1 MNPIDFIIDL
11 ANPQLAFLSRALLV
25 AIICAIINGVVG
37 THVVLRGM
45 GFVGDALAHAV
56 FPGIAVAFALGA
68 SVLIGG
74 ALAGLIV
81 TLLITFF
88 SQNRRI
94 NEDSVIGIFFAS
106 AFALGLVI
114 MSRVPGYTGSLESVL
129 FGSLTGVQNS
139 DLVSIAF
146 GSLILL
152 AVLALAHRKIVAVS
166 LDRTYAQAMGMKVG
180 ALDLVL
186 YLSSRHEC
194 ADRRQ
199 HPRRRL
205 APHSRCEREACD
217 GQALCDDAHFS
228 RDRSIQCLFRDLDV
242 LGCGSAC
249 GSGDRPRPHARVRSH
264 CRGIGPEG
272 KDETSQGCPGLN
284 SGSLWCRL
292 RDRRRFRVIGI
303 DSRGRKQ
310 WPKTGRN
317 RWKQHRKAKSR
328 RKVETSPTVEPCR
341 KLGPSPTVHSPP
353 PAKNSSNRGKGP
365 APHTREKPGPRTRHS
380 RSGLAAQ
387 SSAALGCVMSA
398 GTTQASNSSGVT
410 KPSSRA
416 DSRRDKPLWCAFFAI
431 FEALS

>member
-1 MNPIDFIIDL
+1 MNPIDFITDL

-25 AIICAIINGVVG
+25 AMICAIINGVVG

-152 AVLALAHRKIVAVS
+152 AVLTLAHRKIVAVS

-186 YLSSRHEC
+186 YLTVAAAVVMSVQIVGNILVVALLLTPAASARLVTDRLFAMMLISPAIGVLSAFFGIWMSWA
-194 ADRRQ
+194 ADL
-199 HPRRRL
+199 PAGAAIVL
-205 APHSRCEREACD
+205 VLMLVFVLVAGVS
-217 GQALCDDAHFS
+217 AL
-228 RDRSIQCLFRDLDV
+228 
-242 LGCGSAC
+242 
-249 GSGDRPRPHARVRSH
+249 
-264 CRGIGPEG
+264 
-272 KDETSQGCPGLN
+272 
-284 SGSLWCRL
+284 
-292 RDRRRFRVIGI
+292 
-303 DSRGRKQ
+303 RGRM
-310 WPKTGRN
+310 RLL
-317 RWKQHRKAKSR
+317 KA
-328 RKVETSPTVEPCR
+328 
-341 KLGPSPTVHSPP
+341 
-353 PAKNSSNRGKGP
+353 A
-365 APHTREKPGPRTRHS
+365 
-380 RSGLAAQ
+380 
-387 SSAALGCVMSA
+387 
-398 GTTQASNSSGVT
+398 
-410 KPSSRA
+410 RA
-416 DSRRDKPLWCAFFAI
+416 
-431 FEALS
+431 